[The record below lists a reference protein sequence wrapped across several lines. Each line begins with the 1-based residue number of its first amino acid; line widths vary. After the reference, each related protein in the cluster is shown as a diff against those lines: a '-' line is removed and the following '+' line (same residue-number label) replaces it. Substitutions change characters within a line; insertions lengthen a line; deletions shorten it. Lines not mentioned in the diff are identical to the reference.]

1 MDQRLKL
8 VRVQMASG
16 LFRRMGLTTVFPGA
30 FGALEFALQII
41 LQVYVDNLTFHIK
54 TYMHHFRWR
63 TQAKYL
69 LIEFAVAFQR
79 VPLIEKH
86 NLSKLTQK
94 VAERTIYFGTT
105 MKAKEINPD
114 CAAGFHPSAQSSLV
128 NPDRLRLLACASL
141 ALADPHTAGW
151 WPV

>member
-79 VPLIEKH
+79 VPPIEKH
-86 NLSKLTQK
+86 NQSKLTHK
-94 VAERTIYFGTT
+94 VA
-105 MKAKEINPD
+105 
-114 CAAGFHPSAQSSLV
+114 
-128 NPDRLRLLACASL
+128 
-141 ALADPHTAGW
+141 
-151 WPV
+151 